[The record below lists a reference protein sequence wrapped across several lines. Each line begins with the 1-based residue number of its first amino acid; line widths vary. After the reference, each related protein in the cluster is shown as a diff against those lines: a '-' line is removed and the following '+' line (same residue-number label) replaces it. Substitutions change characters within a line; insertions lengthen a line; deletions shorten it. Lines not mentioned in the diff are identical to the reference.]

1 LNEFYPTEE
10 KRIMELIDMFEK
22 SIDLINGEINTQN
35 TKNNNTIPHCTISE
49 TEGIKN

>member
-1 LNEFYPTEE
+1 MSVLEGDCI
-10 KRIMELIDMFEK
+10 KIMKEMKEK